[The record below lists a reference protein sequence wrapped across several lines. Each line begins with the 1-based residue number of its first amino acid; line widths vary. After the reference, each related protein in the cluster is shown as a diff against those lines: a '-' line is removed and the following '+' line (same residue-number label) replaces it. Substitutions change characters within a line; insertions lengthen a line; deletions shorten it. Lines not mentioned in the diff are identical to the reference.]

1 MINISINE
9 DEEMMEIKNDDNVV
23 FYGNFWDFDDSPRGL
38 ADFLKSL
45 GLKVKLDKK
54 LPSIG

>member
-1 MINISINE
+1 MVKISHNE
-9 DEEMMEIKNDDNVV
+9 DEEMMEIKNDDEVV
-23 FYGNFWDFDDSPRGL
+23 FYGNYWDFDDSPKGL
-38 ADFLKSL
+38 ANFLKSL